1 MQIIAERLALP
12 TNHPSV
18 MILYNKLYKEFIEA
32 IDANDNGISAYPKDG
47 PEPAFKQGGLTL
59 PSLVG
64 ALNPWWN
71 QPFTD
76 EVVDERFQKASV
88 LMGEVFVNK
97 LDFYGKAWLPARDLV
112 VESLA
117 SRKQLDPSGKV
128 MKFEQSLP
136 WKEHLYNLEEEQGI
150 VGEVLY
156 VLYSD
161 GKGWRIQAV
170 PESTDSFASR
180 KALPEAWRGVRD
192 DALSELSGIDGC
204 VFVHA
209 SGFIGGNKT
218 YEGALEMA
226 KKALAM

>member
-1 MQIIAERLALP
+1 V
-12 TNHPSV
+12 T
-18 MILYNKLYKEFIEA
+18 ILYNKLYKEFIEA

-112 VESLA
+112 VKSLA
-117 SRKQLDPSGKV
+117 SRKELDPSGKI

-192 DALSELSGIDGC
+192 DALSQLSGIDGC
-204 VFVHA
+204 IFVHA
-209 SGFIGGNKT
+209 SGFIGGNKS

-226 KKALAM
+226 KQAIRD